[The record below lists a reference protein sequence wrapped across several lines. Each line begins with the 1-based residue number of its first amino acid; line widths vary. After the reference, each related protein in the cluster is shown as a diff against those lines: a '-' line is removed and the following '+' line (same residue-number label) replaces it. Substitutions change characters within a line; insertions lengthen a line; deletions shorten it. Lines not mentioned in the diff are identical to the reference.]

1 MAETNRVSI
10 PKELIPHLK
19 AEAESLLLTD
29 DLTAAVSW
37 VLRKYFRDK
46 CNATSPTANP
56 SAKAGDLANFD
67 DLFTT

>member
-1 MAETNRVSI
+1 MVENNRVSI

-29 DLTAAVSW
+29 DLTSAVSW

-46 CNATSPTANP
+46 SSASSPSANP
-56 SAKAGDLANFD
+56 SPKAESLANYD
-67 DLFTT
+67 DLFTN